1 MARFLIATAP
11 STNNVSDRMR
21 VWPIDQFDF
30 TGSVRNRSLEA
41 VKGGSFIT
49 EMEVCC
55 PSSISRK
62 FSIAS

>member
-1 MARFLIATAP
+1 MATVQLALH
-11 STNNVSDRMR
+11 
-21 VWPIDQFDF
+21 F